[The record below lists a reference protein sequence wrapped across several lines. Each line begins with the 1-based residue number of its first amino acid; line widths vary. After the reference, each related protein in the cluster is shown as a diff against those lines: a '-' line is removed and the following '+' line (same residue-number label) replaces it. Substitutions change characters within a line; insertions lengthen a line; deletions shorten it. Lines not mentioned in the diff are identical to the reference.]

1 MTDPIHV
8 DYAPQPKPTRRSSF
22 KRLAA
27 SLGTAAGIVVML
39 AYALRSGPSAE
50 IRLDTGD
57 LRYLYWGIPFQYRW
71 MPEPARSQLIVLSAG
86 SNTLKPEWHSCATR
100 VGSNNADGM
109 CQGFYRKATAWIAVD
124 PHLARMIANDI
135 ANYVRN
141 TGVRQGLPDSFGM
154 LAFVLDMDN
163 KGSWHVKPGWQQDEM
178 VMDYLQRKGYSL
190 PATKPA
196 G

>member
-1 MTDPIHV
+1 
-8 DYAPQPKPTRRSSF
+8 
-22 KRLAA
+22 
-27 SLGTAAGIVVML
+27 
-39 AYALRSGPSAE
+39 
-50 IRLDTGD
+50 
-57 LRYLYWGIPFQYRW
+57 
-71 MPEPARSQLIVLSAG
+71 
-86 SNTLKPEWHSCATR
+86 
-100 VGSNNADGM
+100 M